1 MDRLGAVLVE
11 LAELLDS
18 CGEHDRA
25 ERLRAASDSLA
36 RADPSEEE
44 ALRSEVASWT
54 RGMGSLTDLYLRP
67 SPGASSSKLEANAR
81 LRLLTDELDRL
92 ARV

>member
-44 ALRSEVASWT
+44 ALRSEVASWN

-67 SPGASSSKLEANAR
+67 FPRSVVQQAGGERSTQASHG
-81 LRLLTDELDRL
+81 
-92 ARV
+92 